1 MRDECCE
8 VLGLWSWIFDKDLR
22 SKTKDL
28 LFTHH
33 SLLITDHTILSVGRR
48 AVTSPAR
55 TILILLLTVSTR
67 RAPSPSRPHVVPSNV
82 SSPNDTRTRLPVAY
96 VEFAYHSRIVCSAP
110 LSPCKQAYLSAIAF
124 TSSANTCS
132 RSGLVPIKV
141 SMVTVFSSATGKA
154 SRFKLIPIP
163 IIAAGLTSVSTVSAR
178 IPQSFLSATQIS
190 LGHFMS
196 LCKSHALINAS

>member
-22 SKTKDL
+22 SKTKGL

-33 SLLITDHTILSVGRR
+33 SLLITHHTILSVARR

-55 TILILLLTVSTR
+55 TNLILRLPVSTR
-67 RAPSPSRPHVVPSNV
+67 RAPSLSRPRVVPSNV
-82 SSPNDTRTRLPVAY
+82 SLPKDTRTRLPVAY

-110 LSPCKQAYLSAIAF
+110 LLSCKQAYLSAIAA

-132 RSGLVPIKV
+132 RSGFAPIKV
-141 SMVTVFSSATGKA
+141 SIVTAFSRA
-154 SRFKLIPIP
+154 SDKPSWFKLIPMP
-163 IIAAGLTSVSTVSAR
+163 IIAAGPASVSTVSAR

-190 LGHFMS
+190 LGHLMS
-196 LCKSHALINAS
+196 LCKSQDLIKAS